1 MSHIRFHGLLIL
13 IREKLVVFN
22 AATLPSRHT
31 LTTNRFLDDLQ
42 NMATSE
48 ILDVATQMNGLI

>member
-1 MSHIRFHGLLIL
+1 MLHIGFHGLLIL
-13 IREKLVVFN
+13 IREKLVVLMWPLFQV
-22 AATLPSRHT
+22 ATL